1 MAVIILFMAK
11 FLERLPDRALIDGEW
26 VAADDGRVLAV
37 ENPSTGERVAEAP
50 LMGAVE
56 AERAVTAAAR
66 ALPAWR
72 AKTGKERGAVLM
84 EWHRLVVEN
93 AEALARLMT
102 LEQGKPLAEARG
114 EVLYGASFC
123 SGSRR
128 RRSATGGRL
137 FRR

>member
-1 MAVIILFMAK
+1 
-11 FLERLPDRALIDGEW
+11 
-26 VAADDGRVLAV
+26 
-37 ENPSTGERVAEAP
+37 
-50 LMGAVE
+50 MGAAE

-72 AKTGKERGAVLM
+72 ARTGKERGAVLM

-102 LEQGKPLAEARG
+102 LEQGSRSPRQGGRCCMGLP
-114 EVLYGASFC
+114 FC

-128 RRSATGGRL
+128 RRSGMAGRL